1 MKYLLVLLIVLV
13 IILSSCG
20 YPKFYFMSSQGWA
33 TYDGSQRRFDI
44 MWDSKM
50 QVTDTIQHNKIVP

>member
-1 MKYLLVLLIVLV
+1 MIVLV
-13 IILSSCG
+13 IFLSSCG
-20 YPKFYFMSSQGWA
+20 YPRFYFMSSQGWA

-50 QVTDTIQHNKIVP
+50 QVTDTIQHNSIVP

>member
-1 MKYLLVLLIVLV
+1 MKYVLVLLIVLV

-20 YPKFYFMSSQGWA
+20 YPRFYFMSSQGWA

-44 MWDSKM
+44 MWDSKI
-50 QVTDTIQHNKIVP
+50 QANDTIQHNSIVP

>member
-1 MKYLLVLLIVLV
+1 MKYVLVLLIVLV

-20 YPKFYFMSSQGWA
+20 YPRFYFMSSQGWA

-50 QVTDTIQHNKIVP
+50 QVTDTIQHNRIVP

>member
-1 MKYLLVLLIVLV
+1 MKYVLVLLIVLV

-20 YPKFYFMSSQGWA
+20 YPRFYFMSSQGWA

-50 QVTDTIQHNKIVP
+50 QVTDTIQHNSIVP

>member
-1 MKYLLVLLIVLV
+1 MRYLHVLLIVLV
-13 IILSSCG
+13 IFLSSCG

-50 QVTDTIQHNKIVP
+50 QVRDTIQHNTIVP

>member
-1 MKYLLVLLIVLV
+1 MKYVILILIVLV
-13 IILSSCG
+13 FVLSSCG
-20 YPKFYFMSSQGWA
+20 YPRFYFMSSQGWA

-50 QVTDTIQHNKIVP
+50 QVTDTIQHNSIVP

>member
-1 MKYLLVLLIVLV
+1 MRYFHVLLIVLV
-13 IILSSCG
+13 ILLSSCG
-20 YPKFYFMSSQGWA
+20 YPRFYFMSSQGWA

-50 QVTDTIQHNKIVP
+50 QVTDTIQHNTIVP

>member
-1 MKYLLVLLIVLV
+1 MKYVIFLLIVLV

-20 YPKFYFMSSQGWA
+20 YPRFYFMSSQGWA

-50 QVTDTIQHNKIVP
+50 QVADTLSHDTIVP

>member
-1 MKYLLVLLIVLV
+1 MKYVLVLLIVLV
-13 IILSSCG
+13 IVLSSCG
-20 YPKFYFMSSQGWA
+20 YPRFYFMSSQGWA

-50 QVTDTIQHNKIVP
+50 QVTDTIQHNSIVP

>member
-20 YPKFYFMSSQGWA
+20 YPRFYFMSSQGWA

-50 QVTDTIQHNKIVP
+50 QVTDTIKHNSIVP

>member
-1 MKYLLVLLIVLV
+1 MKYVIFLLIVIL

-20 YPKFYFMSSQGWA
+20 YPRLYFVSSQGWA
-33 TYDGSQRRFDI
+33 TYDGSQRRIEI

-50 QVTDTIQHNKIVP
+50 QASDTIQHKSIVP

>member
-1 MKYLLVLLIVLV
+1 MRYLHVLLIVLV
-13 IILSSCG
+13 ILLSSCG
-20 YPKFYFMSSQGWA
+20 YPRFYFMSSQGWA

-50 QVTDTIQHNKIVP
+50 QVTDTLKNNSIVP

>member
-1 MKYLLVLLIVLV
+1 MKYLYVLLIVLV
-13 IILSSCG
+13 IFLSSCG
-20 YPKFYFMSSQGWA
+20 YPRLYFMSSQGWA

-50 QVTDTIQHNKIVP
+50 QVRDTIQHNSIVP

>member
-1 MKYLLVLLIVLV
+1 MKKIILLLIVLV

-20 YPKFYFMSSQGWA
+20 YPRFYFGSSQGWA

-50 QVTDTIQHNKIVP
+50 QVSDTLSHDTVIH

>member
-1 MKYLLVLLIVLV
+1 MKYVIFLLIVLV

-20 YPKFYFMSSQGWA
+20 YPRFYFMSSQGWA

-50 QVTDTIQHNKIVP
+50 QASDTLQHSKIVP

>member
-1 MKYLLVLLIVLV
+1 MKYVLFLLIVLV

-20 YPKFYFMSSQGWA
+20 YPRFYFMSSQGWA

-50 QVTDTIQHNKIVP
+50 QVNDTIQDNKNVP

>member
-1 MKYLLVLLIVLV
+1 MKYLYVLLIVLV
-13 IILSSCG
+13 FIVSSCG
-20 YPKFYFMSSQGWA
+20 YPRFYFMSSQGWA

-50 QVTDTIQHNKIVP
+50 QVTDTIQHNSIVP

>member
-1 MKYLLVLLIVLV
+1 MKYLYVLLIVLV

-20 YPKFYFMSSQGWA
+20 YPRFYFMSSQGWA

-50 QVTDTIQHNKIVP
+50 QASDTILHNSIVP

>member
-1 MKYLLVLLIVLV
+1 MKYVIAMLFVLAF
-13 IILSSCG
+13 ILSSCG
-20 YPKFYFMSSQGWA
+20 YPRFYFMSSQGWA

-50 QVTDTIQHNKIVP
+50 QVTDTIQHNSIVP

>member
-1 MKYLLVLLIVLV
+1 MKYVLVLLIVLV
-13 IILSSCG
+13 VILSSCG
-20 YPKFYFMSSQGWA
+20 YPRFYFMSSQGWA

-50 QVTDTIQHNKIVP
+50 QVTDTIQHNSIVP

>member
-1 MKYLLVLLIVLV
+1 MKYVIFLLIVLV

-20 YPKFYFMSSQGWA
+20 YPRFYFMSSQGWA

-50 QVTDTIQHNKIVP
+50 QASDTLQHNKIVP

>member
-1 MKYLLVLLIVLV
+1 MKKVIVLLIVLA

-20 YPKFYFMSSQGWA
+20 YPRFYFMSSQGWA

-50 QVTDTIQHNKIVP
+50 QVTDTIQHNSIVP

>member
-1 MKYLLVLLIVLV
+1 MKYVIFLLIVLV

-20 YPKFYFMSSQGWA
+20 YPRFYFMSSQGWA

-50 QVTDTIQHNKIVP
+50 QVTDTIQHNSIVP

>member
-1 MKYLLVLLIVLV
+1 MKYLYVLLIVLV
-13 IILSSCG
+13 IFLSSCG
-20 YPKFYFMSSQGWA
+20 YPRFYFMSSQGWA

-50 QVTDTIQHNKIVP
+50 QASDTIQHNSIVH

>member
-20 YPKFYFMSSQGWA
+20 YPRFYFMSSQGWA

-50 QVTDTIQHNKIVP
+50 QASDTIQHNTIVP

>member
-1 MKYLLVLLIVLV
+1 MKYKVVLLIVLV
-13 IILSSCG
+13 IFLSSCG
-20 YPKFYFMSSQGWA
+20 YPRFYFMSSQGWA

-50 QVTDTIQHNKIVP
+50 QVTDTIQDNKNVP

>member
-1 MKYLLVLLIVLV
+1 MKYVIFLLIVLV

-20 YPKFYFMSSQGWA
+20 YPRLYFVSSQGWA
-33 TYDGSQRRFDI
+33 TYDGSQRRIEI

-50 QVTDTIQHNKIVP
+50 QASDTIKHNKIVP

>member
-1 MKYLLVLLIVLV
+1 MKYVLVLLIVLV
-13 IILSSCG
+13 FILSSCG
-20 YPKFYFMSSQGWA
+20 YPRFYFMSSQGWA

-50 QVTDTIQHNKIVP
+50 QVHDTIQHDKIVP

>member
-1 MKYLLVLLIVLV
+1 
-13 IILSSCG
+13 
-20 YPKFYFMSSQGWA
+20 MSSQGWA

-50 QVTDTIQHNKIVP
+50 QASDTIQHNKIVP

>member
-1 MKYLLVLLIVLV
+1 MKYVIFLLIVLV

-20 YPKFYFMSSQGWA
+20 YPRFYFMSSQGWA

-50 QVTDTIQHNKIVP
+50 QASDTIQHNKIVP

>member
-1 MKYLLVLLIVLV
+1 MRYLYVLLIVLV
-13 IILSSCG
+13 IFLSSCK
-20 YPKFYFMSSQGWA
+20 YPKCYFMSSQGWA

-50 QVTDTIQHNKIVP
+50 QVRDTIQHYTIVP

>member
-1 MKYLLVLLIVLV
+1 MKYQVVLLIALV

-20 YPKFYFMSSQGWA
+20 YPRFYFMSSQGWA
-33 TYDGSQRRFDI
+33 TYDGSQRRFEI

-50 QVTDTIQHNKIVP
+50 QVTDTLSRDTIVP